1 VGAPSRGGGQ
11 AAGGGCLRAHPQPV
25 DGRQRCGDMN
35 TELTEL
41 VATTGA
47 TTVIAIVVIGG
58 LGCRDRGHWRLGL
71 SLLEPGCA
79 WALDG
84 REQWGEQRG
93 SS

>member
-1 VGAPSRGGGQ
+1 MGAPSRGGGQ

-47 TTVIAIVVIGG
+47 TTVIAIVVI
-58 LGCRDRGHWRLGL
+58 H
-71 SLLEPGCA
+71 A
-79 WALDG
+79 
-84 REQWGEQRG
+84 Q
-93 SS
+93 